1 MIKKR
6 GIVLA
11 ASMAVLL
18 FAVTG
23 LMGCSSKENDK
34 SDKKTETREE
44 TGKEEKKK
52 KVKKSNFIYW

>member
-23 LMGCSSKENDK
+23 LMGLSL
-34 SDKKTETREE
+34 
-44 TGKEEKKK
+44 
-52 KVKKSNFIYW
+52 IHI

>member
-44 TGKEEKKK
+44 T
-52 KVKKSNFIYW
+52 

>member
-44 TGKEEKKK
+44 GSHRDREAGENA
-52 KVKKSNFIYW
+52 SDL

>member
-34 SDKKTETREE
+34 SDKKTETRA
-44 TGKEEKKK
+44 EKKK
-52 KVKKSNFIYW
+52 KQMQKGIPRRRQP